1 MSKGKRYE
9 EPKLNMK
16 KVVAV
21 IVAILVII
29 MFVFMMKGILQKEQD
44 SSTGSISSLSY
55 FAAFHDNKWGVMDS
69 NGNTVIDPSYQEM
82 IIVPNNKND
91 IFLCTYDVNYETGE
105 YKTKVLNSKNEM
117 IFTQYDKV
125 EAIPNQDVN
134 QNLWYEEGILKVQKN
149 GKYGMINFEGKEI
162 LQPEYETIEAVAG
175 IKNAILIQK
184 DGKYGVVDKE
194 GKAMT
199 DIAYTEIKPLGK
211 DNKSGYIVNDE
222 QGKYGIIDYSKNQV
236 LPNQYEGIEAVYGN
250 DLYVVVEAGKQKLIQ
265 KDGTEV
271 LKDGFDKITAILKT
285 SGAGVIYQKADKFG
299 VMDLTGKV
307 VIDSTYE
314 SLKEAKSG
322 IFIASK
328 DGKFG
333 IIDMAG
339 QEKLPFQYQ
348 SITYQEAA
356 DFYVAEDT
364 SFQANILDNNFAVK
378 QTGILIQIDTDKGY
392 MELKQGEEYK
402 YYNFKFEEKSQT
414 DILSNNTL
422 FVSKKDGKYG
432 FVDKNGKVIV
442 DYLYDDVTNQNNYGF
457 AGIKKDGKWGS
468 VDSKGNVIIE
478 PTYNLDDY
486 LLVDFIGRWHLGQDI
501 NMNYYN
507 QLDS

>member
-29 MFVFMMKGILQKEQD
+29 MFVFIIKDILQKEQD
-44 SSTGSISSLSY
+44 ANTGSISSLSY
-55 FAAFHDNKWGVMDS
+55 FAAFQDNKWGVIDS

-82 IIVPNNKND
+82 IIIPNNKND
-91 IFLCTYDVNYETGE
+91 IFLCTYDVNYDTGE

-117 IFTQYDKV
+117 ILTQYDKV
-125 EAIPNQDVN
+125 EAIANQDEN
-134 QNLWYEEGILKVQKN
+134 QNLWYEENLLKVQKN
-149 GKYGMINFEGKEI
+149 GKYGIIDFEGKEI
-162 LQPEYETIEAVAG
+162 LPIEYDSIGVITG
-175 IKNAILIQK
+175 IKNAILVQK
-184 DGKYGVVDKE
+184 SGKYGVVDEK
-194 GKAMT
+194 GKLLT
-199 DIAYTEIKPLGK
+199 EIAYTEIKPLGK
-211 DNKSGYIVNDE
+211 DNKSGFIVKDD
-222 QGKYGIIDYSKNQV
+222 QGKYSLIDYSKNLV
-236 LPNQYEGIEAVYGN
+236 LPNQYEGIEPVYGN

-271 LKDGFDKITAILKT
+271 LKDGFDKITAILKA
-285 SGAGVIYQKADKFG
+285 SGAGVIYQKADKYG

-307 VIDSTYE
+307 LIDSTYE
-314 SLKEAKSG
+314 SLQEAKPG

-333 IIDMAG
+333 IIDSSG
-339 QEKLPFQYQ
+339 QEKVPFQYQ

-356 DFYVAEDT
+356 DFYIAEDA
-364 SFQANILDNNFAVK
+364 SFQANILDSNFTVK
-378 QTGILIQIDTDKGY
+378 QTGILIQVDSDRGFI
-392 MELKQGEEYK
+392 ELKQGEDNK
-402 YYNFKFEEKSQT
+402 YYNFKFEEKSLT
-414 DILSNNTL
+414 DILTNNTV

-432 FVDKNGKVIV
+432 FVDKNGNVVV
-442 DYLYDDVTNQNNYGF
+442 DYLYDDVTSQNSYGF

-468 VDSKGNVIIE
+468 IDNKGNVVIE
-478 PTYNLDDY
+478 PTYSLDHY

-507 QLDS
+507 QLD